1 MRIYIHIPFCEEKC
15 RYCRFALT
23 TDLDDVKVAFYIS
36 FLVKEI
42 SDFEYSWEEID
53 SIYFWWW
60 TPWVLKIK
68 YLEKIIN
75 TLREKFNLKKN
86 LEINLETT
94 PQKVTIENIKSWGKL
109 WINRLSMWVQSFNEE
124 TLREVTR
131 KDSKEIIKALENLEI
146 SDFTNV
152 NIDFIIGL
160 PYSKKWDIAKDIEKA
175 IILCKKI
182 KHISVYML
190 EDYNYPKR
198 WENICM
204 EKNLFEDEYDKAF
217 KTLKKYW
224 FERYELSNFAK
235 KWYESEHNRWYW
247 KHDEIAGFWLDA
259 HSFIKNTRYAN
270 SSNFA
275 KYYKKQLAYKEEITE
290 KEKFQE
296 MLIFSLRMWW
306 FHKKIAEKL
315 DKNWLNEMI
324 ENKFLDNSWNMI
336 KLTKKGTPLL
346 DFILSKI
353 I

>member
-23 TDLDDVKVAFYIS
+23 TNLDDVKVAFYIS

-42 SDFEYSWEEID
+42 EKFEYSWKEIE

-68 YLEKIIN
+68 YLEKIFEI
-75 TLREKFNLKKN
+75 LRKKFNLKEN
-86 LEINLETT
+86 LEINFETT
-94 PQKVTIENIKSWGKL
+94 PQKVTLENIKSWQKL
-109 WINRLSMWVQSFNEE
+109 WINRLSMWVQSFNPQ
-124 TLREVTR
+124 TLKEVTR
-131 KDSKEIIKALENLEI
+131 KDSKEIIKAFENLEK
-146 SDFTNV
+146 SSFDNV
-152 NIDFIIGL
+152 NIDFIIWL
-160 PYSKKWDIAKDIEKA
+160 PYSQKWDISRDIKKA
-175 IILCKKI
+175 LDLCEKI

-204 EKNLFEDEYDKAF
+204 EKSLFEDEYQQAF
-217 KTLKKYW
+217 EVLKKEW

-235 KWYESEHNRWYW
+235 KGFESQHNRWYR
-247 KHDEIAGFWLDA
+247 KHDEMIWFWLDA
-259 HSFIKNTRYAN
+259 HSFINSERFAN

-275 KYYKKQLAYKEEITE
+275 KYYRWEIAYREKIWE

-296 MLIFSLRMWW
+296 MVIFSLRMWW
-306 FHKKIAEKL
+306 FHKKLAEKL
-315 DKNWLNEMI
+315 DKKWLEEMI
-324 ENKFLDNSWNMI
+324 ENKLLDNSENMI
-336 KLTKKGTPLL
+336 KLTKKWTPLL